1 MPQLSSA
8 PEHVPGKLAMCKTC
22 EHLAEDLSTLLCNH
36 CRMKLPDNV
45 NLVDN
50 PAVKPSEVGEFKDF
64 GDMFT
69 MEDVIEG
76 WSVDT
81 VGVRDPTVE
90 AVEFMELQEAEG
102 GD

>member
-1 MPQLSSA
+1 MA
-8 PEHVPGKLAMCKTC
+8 ITEREG
-22 EHLAEDLSTLLCNH
+22 
-36 CRMKLPDNV
+36 KLPDNV

-50 PAVKPSEVGEFKDF
+50 PAVKPSEVGECKGF
-64 GDMFT
+64 GDMWS
-69 MEDVIEG
+69 G

>member
-50 PAVKPSEVGEFKDF
+50 PAVKPSEVGECKGF
-64 GDMFT
+64 GDMWS
-69 MEDVIEG
+69 G

>member
-50 PAVKPSEVGEFKDF
+50 PAVKPSEVGECKGF
-64 GDMFT
+64 GDMWS
-69 MEDVIEG
+69 G

-90 AVEFMELQEAEG
+90 AVEFMGVTG
-102 GD
+102 G

>member
-22 EHLAEDLSTLLCNH
+22 EHLAEHLSTLLCNH
-36 CRMKLPDNV
+36 YRMKLPDNV

-50 PAVKPSEVGEFKDF
+50 PAVKPSEVGECKDF
-64 GDMFT
+64 RGMFIKEEP
-69 MEDVIEG
+69 EDVIEG

-81 VGVRDPTVE
+81 VGVRDPT
-90 AVEFMELQEAEG
+90 FEAEC
-102 GD
+102 

>member
-1 MPQLSSA
+1 MA
-8 PEHVPGKLAMCKTC
+8 ITEREG
-22 EHLAEDLSTLLCNH
+22 
-36 CRMKLPDNV
+36 KLPDNV

-50 PAVKPSEVGEFKDF
+50 PAVKPSEVGECKDF
-64 GDMFT
+64 RGMFIKEEP
-69 MEDVIEG
+69 EDVIEG
-76 WSVDT
+76 CSVDT